1 MPASSS
7 CSWLFCRY
15 KPHPARCSGQYD
27 SAWRPYVCPASQR
40 FAISATWCLHTELA
54 LPLQPSWLSPL
65 AITVVAMTVI
75 DSSLSL
81 QLHQRIA
88 VRPLFLPSCTDPM
101 LSQVFT
107 MQQAAKVVIHCDPE
121 VTLITDPLDHI
132 AHHYGFP
139 TKQQIISNAPEGLNK
154 AEWRHFWSYAE
165 TISPYLSL
173 RSEYIPIGAMKPPA
187 TAQLL
192 LY

>member
-1 MPASSS
+1 
-7 CSWLFCRY
+7 
-15 KPHPARCSGQYD
+15 
-27 SAWRPYVCPASQR
+27 
-40 FAISATWCLHTELA
+40 
-54 LPLQPSWLSPL
+54 
-65 AITVVAMTVI
+65 
-75 DSSLSL
+75 
-81 QLHQRIA
+81 
-88 VRPLFLPSCTDPM
+88 M

-121 VTLITDPLDHI
+121 VTLVTDPLDHI
-132 AHHYGFP
+132 ANHCGFP
-139 TKQQIISNAPEGLNK
+139 TKQQILSNAPDGMNK

-187 TAQLL
+187 TAQLM